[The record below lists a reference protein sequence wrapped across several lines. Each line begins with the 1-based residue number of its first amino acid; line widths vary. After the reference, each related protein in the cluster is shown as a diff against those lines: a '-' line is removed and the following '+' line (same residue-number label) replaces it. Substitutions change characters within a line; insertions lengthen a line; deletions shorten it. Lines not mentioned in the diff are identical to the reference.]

1 MATTRVTNREASTT
15 TTRAS
20 AATTTTNTT
29 TPGSMTTTQAT
40 SERTSSSSSSS
51 DSSTLPSSIS
61 TVAFTINTRPSLT
74 TLTRL
79 AFTGRKG
86 AMTTAISV
94 SLAAEVI
101 ALVIVGIIGITI
113 RKKSRSAICKTK
125 VMQTE
130 GQYMDLEPTNSPA
143 PAYESLGT
151 SSVSKVSETKVLQT
165 DGQYMDLEPT
175 NSPAPAYESLGTSSG
190 SKVNDPKVL
199 QPTGHCMD
207 PGSTNSPEPTY
218 ESVGAGSVSK
228 VTYENGSVVRV
239 EQLIHLSTA
248 EDEHQYESVEHQ

>member
-1 MATTRVTNREASTT
+1 
-15 TTRAS
+15 
-20 AATTTTNTT
+20 
-29 TPGSMTTTQAT
+29 MTTALAT
-40 SERTSSSSSSS
+40 SDRTTSSSSSTFT
-51 DSSTLPSSIS
+51 DRKRATT
-61 TVAFTINTRPSLT
+61 TVTV
-74 TLTRL
+74 
-79 AFTGRKG
+79 
-86 AMTTAISV
+86 ISV
-94 SLAAEVI
+94 SLAAVVI

-113 RKKSRSAICKTK
+113 RKNLRSAICKTK

-151 SSVSKVSETKVLQT
+151 SS
-165 DGQYMDLEPT
+165 M
-175 NSPAPAYESLGTSSG
+175 
-190 SKVNDPKVL
+190 SKVNETKVL